1 MCSCLWQTLLLL
13 GKMFILDIIFSLL
26 FFSIIFLYLWLILP
40 NMTNHSGV
48 TIATVRHLEF
58 TQTETNQ
65 WNLRPCHFY
74 KEYPDRP
81 KDSEIQYILTRW
93 HPVQIWRQRRK
104 TFARNVPEKEKGNK
118 QKRQMYIQILSK
130 NELVI
135 KAEEEEGEE
144 KKKSN
149 RMDMVSTEKRKGGEK
164 KKKRRYKTTELLLNY
179 QQIPL
184 PCLRNKTNGRQK
196 TMETA
201 EREAKAER

>member
-1 MCSCLWQTLLLL
+1 MSDMTRLSGIWGFTYYIHDKSFEMCSCLWQTLLLL

-48 TIATVRHLEF
+48 TIAIVRLLEF

-93 HPVQIWRQRRK
+93 HPVQRWRQRRK
-104 TFARNVPEKEKGNK
+104 TSFAWNLPEKEREINK
-118 QKRQMYIQILSK
+118 RGKCTY
-130 NELVI
+130 
-135 KAEEEEGEE
+135 
-144 KKKSN
+144 KSSA
-149 RMDMVSTEKRKGGEK
+149 RMNS
-164 KKKRRYKTTELLLNY
+164 
-179 QQIPL
+179 
-184 PCLRNKTNGRQK
+184 
-196 TMETA
+196 
-201 EREAKAER
+201 